1 MYFKRGLSILFIL
14 RRINKFV
21 YMSLEEFENTPDTK
35 TKRYVLMKSITDFGM
50 GFLYIGVGILIFFA
64 KEFHLYN
71 NFTDSIPG
79 KIFAGLVIVYGV
91 WRIYRGIKKDYYK
104 ER

>member
-1 MYFKRGLSILFIL
+1 
-14 RRINKFV
+14 
-21 YMSLEEFENTPDTK
+21 MSLEEFENTPDPK

-50 GFLYIGVGILIFFA
+50 GFIYIGVGVLILFA

-71 NFTDSIPG
+71 NFTDSLTG
-79 KIFAGLVIVYGV
+79 KIFAGLVIIYGA
-91 WRIYRGIKKDYYK
+91 WRIYRGIKKDYFK